1 MPTSYD
7 SIKKGDHLRKDT
19 KTIGEVAKLLGT
31 TIKTVRY
38 YDDIDLLKPSS
49 HSEGGHRLYT
59 PEDISRLRLI
69 TTLRYLDFGIDEI
82 RQVIAGE
89 IQLTTALNWQIEAL
103 ETQVSTLTNM
113 ISILRQAQEHVSTG
127 DSMDYMNELVDSLS
141 MNADKRTQ
149 FISSKIEEIQ
159 PLGQLPS
166 EWRDTF
172 LYLFNKYI
180 MNEVKVTAAQTVAWN
195 ELQALMNDTKYME
208 ELVRFE
214 LPFFNMVRHPRVPAA
229 VWIRT
234 LENIRIRVE
243 AALQQKLSADSAVVQ
258 AIVEDFVMMYAGPE
272 QFRDKAAFFRQYA
285 HLMQTAVTERIERF
299 NKLCLLLNP
308 KWDVI
313 VRGNALL
320 MEGLEWKLAQE
331 NSHSAPC

>member
-1 MPTSYD
+1 M
-7 SIKKGDHLRKDT
+7 RKDT

-195 ELQALMNDTKYME
+195 ELQALMNDTQYME

-320 MEGLEWKLAQE
+320 MEGLQWKLGQE